1 MGNVANRWRR
11 WIPGPRHGLPRGVA
25 VYGVPRMDPEQ
36 LEGLLGRCQQLH
48 IWARA
53 HGFELE
59 GVPEDLSL
67 LDQAFSEAISQAGS
81 EMDGPLPIAPLAG
94 EAGLFLGTVIIASV
108 PGARW
113 QVWPNGHPVVSLSS
127 GRDLDVVAMAHDR
140 VNEGAPPLASAYAD
154 AMADSPPLITHHP
167 KSPRCGM

>member
-1 MGNVANRWRR
+1 MGNVTNRWRR

-25 VYGVPRMDPEQ
+25 VYGVPRLDPEQ
-36 LEGLLGRCQQLH
+36 LDGLLGRCHQLH

-59 GVPEDLSL
+59 GVPEDLGL
-67 LDQAFSEAISQAGS
+67 LDQALDEAINQAGS
-81 EMDGPLPIAPLAG
+81 ELGGPLRIAALAS
-94 EAGLFLGTVIIASV
+94 EAGLFLGTVIIASD

-127 GRDLDVVAMAHDR
+127 GHDLDVVAMAHDR
-140 VNEGAPPLASAYAD
+140 VNGGAPLLASAYAD
-154 AMADSPPLITHHP
+154 AVADSP
-167 KSPRCGM
+167 R